1 MILTELQAI
10 EIFRIKQRNIEK
22 TKGAD
27 SIRGLSKLVSK
38 IYGVSART
46 IRDIWNQKTWAYATN
61 DENIDKRSSSAVQV
75 VFACYE
81 SGYEKT

>member
-1 MILTELQAI
+1 MIQNCKLSKFFASNNGTS
-10 EIFRIKQRNIEK
+10 KK

-61 DENIDKRSSSAVQV
+61 DENIDKRPSSAVQV